1 MIKSKILLILLVFF
15 NTYARSQT
23 IETKQDF
30 GTWLGFRLEKD
41 LPKKFDISLEQQVR
55 TWRNTTR
62 IDQYLVDAGV
72 KYSINKNFALNG
84 NVRYIHDTNK
94 FKNPENNFR
103 YNLGIQLKFKVAKKL
118 NLSFSNKYQQKF
130 IYNVKSLNAE
140 RVSTLRHKIKL
151 QLKYKKKH
159 KFYFGTELFIRS
171 SLVRDPHFHKQRF
184 NLGDKIK
191 TKSGEFNTGIG
202 YEFSVATAEF
212 RSLFFIKLIYT
223 IRL

>member
-1 MIKSKILLILLVFF
+1 MKKNKILLILLVFF
-15 NTYARSQT
+15 STPAISQP
-23 IETKQDF
+23 IQTKQDF
-30 GTWLGFRLEKD
+30 GIWIGFRLEKD

-62 IDQYLVDAGV
+62 IDQYLVDLGL
-72 KYSINKNFALNG
+72 KYKINKNFTLSG
-84 NVRYIHDTNK
+84 NARYIHDTNK

-103 YNLGIQLKFKVAKKL
+103 YNLGIQFKLKIIKKL
-118 NLSFSNKYQQKF
+118 NFYLKSQYQQKF
-130 IYNVKSLNAE
+130 IYSVRSLSAE

-159 KFYFGTELFIRS
+159 KFYFSTELFIRS
-171 SLVRDPHFHKQRF
+171 SLVENPHFHKQRF

-191 TKSGEFNTGIG
+191 TKVGEFNAGIG
-202 YEFSVATAEF
+202 YEFNVISSGF
-212 RSLFFIKLIYT
+212 SSLFFLKLIYT